1 MFSFFLCSKAV
12 MDAQE
17 WLDATHG
24 AIEMWGDSRLE
35 RITLH
40 ANVERLK
47 NLQVALPEEETRI
60 KQIQILGEKVVP
72 GTSELGQSNIRSQ
85 IDCSQ
90 QEWESLNSTLQSAIE
105 SLESKLKQWSDYE
118 TLKEQCQQWL
128 RQIDGSFHAID
139 LKSTLEEKQ
148 NQLQEIKALQS
159 ELRGKELEIDEVTE
173 RAQQLY
179 KNVQSRSS
187 QTLELGPKYQQI
199 VSRIKDL
206 TTKWTEYCNTH
217 QEFHTRLEDCF
228 GWLANVKAKLA
239 YCSDLSASSQ
249 EDLDMKMSTIQDL
262 LMYKDEGFV
271 KVQNTVELAQTVLA
285 NTAPIGHDTI
295 NGTVDQL
302 KEEWGL
308 LAAKMMDTKSNLDEI
323 VSKWAGFL
331 EQIHQLNK
339 IVENVGATLAENS
352 TQQNTLTEKR
362 MQLERLKNLG
372 EKLKCERIEVNS
384 LNSKAA
390 EMMASGQQN
399 QAAIQAQQILH
410 KFKHLAEQVK
420 ESQSRADKDY
430 RDHKAYKEAYDD
442 LMTWINRA
450 REKVPVMKHKSL
462 GDRLAI
468 EGAVSALTE
477 ILNKQAQGQLKVEEL
492 QRKSQVLLNS
502 TAAPGQ
508 ATIRSEVGALQE
520 SFDVFFKE
528 IETQRDQLSRTVI
541 QWREYKEEY
550 ERLSDWIQ
558 QIDIEVKTHKN
569 TLLSTL
575 EDKEKQVSAVQ
586 TLSEKLHKGEQ
597 QIAAFNEMASGLLSS
612 HLDAYVTN
620 QLRHLNSRYQVEK
633 NLVKDVL
640 LKIETNVEQH
650 RQYNQTLT
658 KAQEWI
664 EQARQIIKAS
674 SDAQM
679 ERECSKEE
687 LQERLNQVQDLLKRQ
702 EEGQTLVHSTVSFGE
717 KVLRYTRSDGRED
730 IQAMLRS
737 LQQDWE
743 RLVRK
748 IANTKV
754 ALETSLL
761 QWADYSS
768 SCSNLKKWI
777 TEKEA
782 KLQQVTEQKVSMG
795 RKNDAGSGIRTLS
808 LGARQ
813 ATLRRTNSFVQ
824 DIVSFEPMIESVTS
838 KAEDLLHRSP
848 ATEEIS
854 NKYQS
859 LSRQAHEFYAKQKNV
874 MDVHQSFIDAGN
886 EFMHW
891 LRAAKELVNKL
902 SEPTGDR
909 ESLSSKVTNVNTKL
923 MSEKEE
929 GQTRLEKA
937 LEKGEAACNASDE
950 EDREI
955 VEEEVAFLQEEFD
968 NYCEALAKLK
978 NSLESGLVKW
988 TEYEDQHQ
996 EAIEWLDQTS
1006 ATVQTFNRLQNTL
1019 SEKRDILEQFQNH
1032 LQGVF
1037 DWQKDLDRLNMRAQ
1051 QLLETCAD
1059 SRVSNAVTSITTKYN
1074 ALLSL
1079 SKEVMR
1085 RLEVNRNIYIL
1096 PHLFILKIKICLLFR
1111 FISKSTSST
1120 MLYSKNVRNGL
1131 TEPGKRFTR
1140 VEVYQMSHRKRTTF
1154 QSSEVDCIK
1163 SSRFENPWNKVITS
1177 FVMSRN

>member
-1 MFSFFLCSKAV
+1 

-17 WLDATHG
+17 WFDATHG
-24 AIEMWGDSRLE
+24 AIEMWGDNRLE

-47 NLQVALPEEETRI
+47 NLQVALPEEETRV

-72 GTSELGQSNIRSQ
+72 GTSEIGQSNIRSQ

-105 SLESKLKQWSDYE
+105 SLESKLKQWADYE
-118 TLKEQCQQWL
+118 TLKDQCQAWL
-128 RQIDGSFHAID
+128 RKADGSFHAID
-139 LKSTLEEKQ
+139 LKASLEEKQ
-148 NQLQEIKALQS
+148 NQLDQIKAMQS
-159 ELRGKELEIDEVTE
+159 ELRAKELEIDELTE
-173 RAQQLY
+173 KAQQLH

-199 VSRIKDL
+199 MTRIKEL
-206 TTKWTEYCNTH
+206 SAKWAEYCNTH
-217 QEFHTRLEDCF
+217 QEFHSRLEDSF

-249 EDLDMKMSTIQDL
+249 EDLDTKMATIQDL

-271 KVQNTVELAQTVLA
+271 KVQNTVELAQSVLA
-285 NTAPIGHDTI
+285 NTAPSGHDVI
-295 NGTVDQL
+295 NATVDRL

-331 EQIHQLNK
+331 EQIHQLNR
-339 IVENVGATLAENS
+339 IVENVGAALAENS
-352 TQQNTLTEKR
+352 AQQNTLSEKR
-362 MQLERLKNLG
+362 AQLERLKNLE
-372 EKLKCERIEVNS
+372 EKIKCERIEVNS

-399 QAAIQAQQILH
+399 QAAIQAQQILD
-410 KFKHLAEQVK
+410 KFQRLAEQVK
-420 ESQSRADKDY
+420 AAQSKADEEY

-450 REKVPVMKHKSL
+450 REKVPVMKHKPL

-468 EGAVSALTE
+468 EGAVSALTDL
-477 ILNKQAQGQLKVEEL
+477 LNKQAQGQLKVEEL
-492 QRKSQVLLNS
+492 QRRSQVLLHS
-502 TAAPGQ
+502 TAPAGQ
-508 ATIRSEVGALQE
+508 ATIRSEVQALKE
-520 SFDVFFKE
+520 SFDLFFKE
-528 IETQRDQLSRTVI
+528 VQNQKDQLARIVV
-541 QWREYKEEY
+541 QWRDYKEEF

-558 QIDIEVKTHKN
+558 QTDVEIKAHKN

-575 EDKEKQVSAVQ
+575 EEKEKQVAAAQ
-586 TLSEKLHKGEQ
+586 LLSDQLDQGEE
-597 QIAAFNEMASGLLSS
+597 QIIRFNEMASGLLSS

-640 LKIETNVEQH
+640 LKITTNVEHH
-650 RQYNQTLT
+650 RQYNQTLA

-664 EQARQIIKAS
+664 EQARHIIKAS
-674 SDAQM
+674 CDAQM
-679 ERECSKEE
+679 EGESTKEE

-702 EEGQTLVHSTVSFGE
+702 EEGQNLVHSTVNFGE

-730 IQAMLRS
+730 IQAMLRN

-754 ALETSLL
+754 SLETSLL

-768 SCSNLKKWI
+768 SCSHLKKWI
-777 TEKEA
+777 SEKEA
-782 KLQQVTEQKVSMG
+782 KLQQVCEQKVSMG
-795 RKNDAGSGIRTLS
+795 RKNDSGSGMRTLS

-813 ATLRRTNSFVQ
+813 ATLRRTGSFVQ

-838 KAEDLLHRSP
+838 KVDDLLHRSP
-848 ATEEIS
+848 ATAEIS

-859 LSRQAHEFYAKQKNV
+859 LSRQAHEFYAKQKQV

-891 LRAAKELVNKL
+891 LRAAKEVVNKL

-909 ESLSSKVTNVNTKL
+909 ESLSSKVTHVNTKI
-923 MSEKEE
+923 MSEKDE
-929 GQTRLEKA
+929 GQAKLEKA
-937 LEKGEAACNASDE
+937 LEMAEAACHASDE

-968 NYCEALAKLK
+968 NYCEALGKLK

-996 EAIEWLDQTS
+996 EAIEWLDQTG

-1019 SEKRDILEQFQNH
+1019 TEKRDILEQFQNH
-1032 LQGVF
+1032 LQAVF

-1085 RLEVNRNIYIL
+1085 RLEVRCFYPLKN
-1096 PHLFILKIKICLLFR
+1096 LFNKLYFFLIR
-1111 FISKSTSST
+1111 FISKSTNST
-1120 MLYSKNVRNGL
+1120 APSTTNAKNGSKGP
-1131 TEPGKRFTR
+1131 EKRSTTASVPSPAMGPWWSR
-1140 VEVYQMSHRKRTTF
+1140 RTTCR
-1154 QSSEVDCIK
+1154 SSRASCIK
-1163 SSRFENPWNKVITS
+1163 SKPSESHWNKASTNFATFKNS
-1177 FVMSRN
+1177 KR